1 MTNPFEDND
10 GTYLVLINSEG
21 QYSLWPSFIAV
32 PAGWDA
38 VRPPDSRAAS
48 LDYINENWKDMRPR
62 SLIEAEAEYTMNSGE

>member
-10 GTYLVLINSEG
+10 RTYLVLINGEG
-21 QYSLWPSFIAV
+21 QYSLWPSSIEV
-32 PAGWDA
+32 PAGWNA

-62 SLIEAEAEYTMNSGE
+62 SLIEAETELT